1 MRETRSKPEF
11 KRPYCEVCKNIPRIR
26 GRWTQLHCRDCKY
39 PARSFSVYLVV
50 RLMQHYTELEEKM
63 LQLHKQHTTLY
74 ALYEDAIRVLVTKD
88 EAPSPDVGGSQD
100 DPSAQG

>member
-1 MRETRSKPEF
+1 MKETRSRPEF
-11 KRPYCEVCKNIPRIR
+11 KRPYCEACKNIPRIR

-63 LQLHKQHTTLY
+63 LLLHKQQSVLLKMY
-74 ALYEDAIRVLVTKD
+74 YEFVNLHAKEILSD
-88 EAPSPDVGGSQD
+88 SPDAEATPGKPQAD
-100 DPSAQG
+100 